1 MEMDSGTVEKIVLD
15 VIVSW
20 GSTSG
25 PVDLAAFTSS
35 ISLAGKIIGT
45 HCVGNDG
52 PSEARKLHD
61 IGKIIR
67 TWALIQKST
76 RVDLGDVKLAKNL
89 VKCILEN
96 VNGRKEDRRKP
107 SGGGQYRR
115 LFGREY

>member
-1 MEMDSGTVEKIVLD
+1 MKKDSGTVEKTVLD
-15 VIVSW
+15 VIVNW
-20 GSTSG
+20 GTTNG

-35 ISLAGKIIGT
+35 MNLAGKVIST

-52 PSEARKLHD
+52 PSDARKLHD

-67 TWALIQKST
+67 TWALIQKAT
-76 RVDLGDVKLAKNL
+76 RLDLSDVKLAKNL

-96 VNGRKEDRRKP
+96 VDGRKEDQRKP